1 MYKYFDIKDKVY
13 DITER
18 YPETIDV
25 FMANGF
31 EQFANEDM
39 RKSMGKTISLE
50 MALKS
55 KRINIDVFTQKLI
68 EAVEQNRKSID
79 ESLIPQTKI
88 QEADI
93 KIDGVLPCPVRI
105 PLMDAFNKW
114 MEENG
119 DKLNLT
125 VDYKLKSASGG
136 VDWIKEDIEKAES
149 QEELSDIFISAGF
162 DLFFDDKLM
171 GKFKS
176 KGIFEDMVDFDR
188 LNKDF
193 DNEYISLID
202 PNREYS
208 IIGVVPAVFLVNT
221 EELKGRNMPKSWED
235 IFKKEFEDSVSLPVG
250 DFDLFNAI
258 LLNIYKR
265 YGEEGIINLRK
276 SMSKGMHPSEMVKS
290 YRRAE
295 RPTVTIMPYFFTK
308 MTQNGG
314 PMVAVWPEDGAI
326 ISPIFL
332 LSKKSKRDKLKPF
345 VDLFS
350 SKEVGGILSHN
361 GRFPSTN
368 PEVDNEISKDQKYMW
383 LGWDYIQENDIG
395 RLIKKCER
403 IFDQSI

>member
-1 MYKYFDIKDKVY
+1 MYKYFDIKDRVY
-13 DITER
+13 DITEK

-25 FMANGF
+25 FVANGF
-31 EQFANEDM
+31 KQFANEDM
-39 RKSMGKTISLE
+39 RKSMGKAISLE

-88 QEADI
+88 QGADI
-93 KIDGVLPCPVRI
+93 RIDGVLPCPIRI

-114 MEENG
+114 MKKNG
-119 DKLNLT
+119 DKLKLT
-125 VDYKLKSASGG
+125 VDYELKSASGG
-136 VDWIKEDIEKAES
+136 VDWIKKDIEKAKS

-171 GKFKS
+171 GRFKS
-176 KGIFEDMVDFDR
+176 KGIFEDMMDFDR
-188 LNKDF
+188 LNEDF

-208 IIGVVPAVFLVNT
+208 IIGVVPAVFFVNT

-276 SMSKGMHPSEMVKS
+276 SMLKGMHPSEMVKS
-290 YRRAE
+290 YRAAD
-295 RPTVTIMPYFFTK
+295 RPAVTIMPYFFTK
-308 MTQNGG
+308 MAQNGG

-332 LSKKSKRDKLKPF
+332 LSKKSKRDKLKSF

-350 SKEVGGILSHN
+350 SKEVGEILSHN

-368 PEVDNEISKDQKYMW
+368 PKVENMIPKDQKYMW

-395 RLIKKCER
+395 RLIKECER